1 MLAITMWIMAEII
14 KSFKLLRPYRTQF
27 FIILAITLTLGIIE
41 VIPAFVYKQ
50 IVDLIT
56 QNPTDPQVF
65 STILI
70 IIVVYFV
77 ILGMQTTLN
86 VLQRYLG
93 NVWSKSIYYD
103 LVYKVSENIYDLKQ
117 DYFHKNTIGEITEK
131 LRNGVSYIS
140 LMYFHYP
147 IDIISPLFTGLFS
160 LAILTTLDIRI
171 GIAMLLTIPFMILF
185 FKKAMVAVDTYAPQ
199 KRKYEEKAHGKLN
212 EALYSIESTKVNSTP
227 TDILNYAQEYQQK
240 ALSMLIEQN
249 KGRQIYGG
257 LAGQMQDV
265 AMVLGLGLSAYFI
278 YYGTFTLGELVLV
291 TSLSTNLLRP
301 IRLILFQQ
309 LELKEA
315 IIGIRR
321 FFEILEA
328 PKESDNFLGNVV
340 ASDIKGYVSF
350 DRVSFG
356 YEDNP
361 NVLKNVSFDIT
372 PGTTVALVGPSGSGK
387 TTITKLITGLYI
399 AQKGEVRIDD
409 VPITE
414 YDLASLRKNIAVVFQ
429 DPFVFSDTLTNNLK
443 FVKPNA
449 TKKEI
454 AQVVKL
460 ANMSE
465 FVNNL
470 PDGLETQVGERGV
483 RLSGGQKQRLA
494 IAQALLKNPP
504 IIIFDEAT
512 SSLDA
517 ENEHFIQ
524 EAMKRLM
531 RDRTTFIISHRLAT
545 VMHADTILVLKNGRI
560 VEQGNHSELKKQGG
574 LYHKLYTLQTKD
586 PEQLQELDLV

>member
-1 MLAITMWIMAEII
+1 MAEII

-249 KGRQIYGG
+249 KGRQIWGG

-278 YYGTFTLGELVLV
+278 YHGTFTLGELVLV

-560 VEQGNHSELKKQGG
+560 VEQGKHSELKKQGG

>member
-1 MLAITMWIMAEII
+1 MAEII

-249 KGRQIYGG
+249 KGRQIWGG

-361 NVLKNVSFDIT
+361 NVLKNVSFEIT

>member
-1 MLAITMWIMAEII
+1 MAEII

-249 KGRQIYGG
+249 KGRQIWGG

-278 YYGTFTLGELVLV
+278 YHGTFTLGELVLV

>member
-1 MLAITMWIMAEII
+1 MAEII

-249 KGRQIYGG
+249 KGRQIWGG

-356 YEDNP
+356 YEDNL

>member
-1 MLAITMWIMAEII
+1 MAEII

-249 KGRQIYGG
+249 KGRQIWGG

-278 YYGTFTLGELVLV
+278 YHGTFTLGELVLV

-517 ENEHFIQ
+517 ENEYFIQ

>member
-1 MLAITMWIMAEII
+1 MDEII

-41 VIPAFVYKQ
+41 VIPAFIYKQ
-50 IVDLIT
+50 IVDTIT
-56 QNPTDPQVF
+56 QNPTDPSVF
-65 STILI
+65 PTILTI
-70 IIVVYFV
+70 ILVYFV
-77 ILGMQTTLN
+77 VLTMQTALN
-86 VLQRYLG
+86 ILQRYSG

-103 LVYKVSENIYDLKQ
+103 LIYKVGENIYDLKQ

-147 IDIISPLFTGLFS
+147 IDIISPLFTGVFS
-160 LAILTTLDIRI
+160 LAILTTLDVRI
-171 GIAMLLTIPFMILF
+171 GVAMLLTIPFMILF
-185 FKKAMVAVDTYAPQ
+185 FKKALTAVDTYAPQ

-212 EALYSIESTKVNSTP
+212 EALYSIESTKVNSRP
-227 TDILNYAQEYQQK
+227 TDILDYTQQYQQK
-240 ALSMLIEQN
+240 ALRMLIEQN
-249 KGRQIYGG
+249 KGRQIWGG

-265 AMVLGLGLSAYFI
+265 AMVVGLGLSAYFI
-278 YYGTFTLGELVLV
+278 YHGAFTLGELVLV

-328 PKESDNFLGNVV
+328 PKESEHFLGN
-340 ASDIKGYVSF
+340 ITPKTLKGFVTF
-350 DRVSFG
+350 DSVSFG
-356 YEDNP
+356 YEEKQNI
-361 NVLKNVSFDIT
+361 LKNISFDIR

-409 VPITE
+409 IPITE
-414 YDLASLRKNIAVVFQ
+414 YDLASLRKNMAVVFQ

-443 FVKPNA
+443 FVKPKA

-454 AQVVKL
+454 DQVVKL
-460 ANMSE
+460 SNMSE
-465 FVNNL
+465 FVRTL

-494 IAQALLKNPP
+494 IAQALLKDAS

-517 ENEHFIQ
+517 ENEQLIQ

-545 VMHADTILVLKNGRI
+545 VMHADTILVLQNGKI
-560 VEQGNHSELKKQGG
+560 VEQGNHRELKAQNG

-586 PEQLQELDLV
+586 PEQLHEMDLV

>member
-1 MLAITMWIMAEII
+1 MAEII